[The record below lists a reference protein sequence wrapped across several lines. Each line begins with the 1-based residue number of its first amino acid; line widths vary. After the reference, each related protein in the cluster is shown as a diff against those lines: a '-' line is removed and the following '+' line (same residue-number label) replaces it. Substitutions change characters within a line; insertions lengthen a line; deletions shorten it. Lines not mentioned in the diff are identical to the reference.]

1 MKALKTLCKRK
12 VVSSE
17 EGNTL
22 VQTWVQQL
30 LSKAFKILDKYV
42 TDISGAGKNSSFLTP
57 QSGRNKGKKKAST
70 AKSMLQAVTAVFTV
84 GSLILIC
91 PSADLRGITPLLH
104 TIITSGSSEPKP
116 KKLADFTVSVKEIS
130 PPLYIQSWVTMGKI
144 CLVDG
149 KLAKRYIPLF
159 VQVWIL
165 KCHKTYNHYSNSYQT
180 YCFLLVL

>member
-12 VVSSE
+12 AVSSE

-22 VQTWVQQL
+22 VLTWVHQL
-30 LSKAFKILDKYV
+30 LSKALKILDKYV
-42 TDISGAGKNSSFLTP
+42 TDISEARKVSNFLTP
-57 QSGRNKGKKKAST
+57 QSGRRKGKKEAS
-70 AKSMLQAVTAVFTV
+70 ASKSMLQAVTAVFTI

-91 PSADLRGITPLLH
+91 PSADLQGITPLLH
-104 TIITSGSSEPKP
+104 TIITSGNSEPKP
-116 KKLADFTVSVKEIS
+116 PKLADFTVSVKEIS
-130 PPLYIQSWVTMGKI
+130 PSLYIQSWVTMGKI

-165 KCHKTYNHYSNSYQT
+165 KCNYLWPL
-180 YCFLLVL
+180 F